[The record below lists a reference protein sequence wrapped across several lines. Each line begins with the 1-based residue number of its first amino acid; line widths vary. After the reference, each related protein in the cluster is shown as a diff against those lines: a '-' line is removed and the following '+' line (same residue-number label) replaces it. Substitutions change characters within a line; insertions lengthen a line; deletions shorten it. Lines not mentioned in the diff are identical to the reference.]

1 MSKEI
6 TLVTAFFNIGRENYK
21 AIPRPD
27 SKYMKDFEGWARLR
41 NNLIV
46 YTQPEMKDL
55 ILAIRDKFGLKEKTI
70 IIEIEDIYSIEPEI
84 LEKMRRISID
94 KYFLDF
100 RYLPNATSNISEYSY
115 LMLLKSYFV
124 KDAVERKLT
133 SEQVAWI
140 DFGFNHGGDLYIDPQ
155 EFDFEWNYKF
165 ENKIYYFYY
174 KKYDDRPV
182 FEIVRRLSDCIMGCL
197 IIIPACLANDLWILN
212 RNAME
217 TLNDVGL
224 IDDDQLIHLMSYRK
238 KPEIFKMVESEWFLP
253 LKIYGGDNLTKLRE
267 KNNNGVMNADRHIK
281 HYLKKIKLS
290 LRNAILLYKN
300 LME

>member
-1 MSKEI
+1 MGKEI
-6 TLVTAFFNIGRENYK
+6 TLVTAFFNIGRESYK

-27 SKYMKDFEGWARLR
+27 SKYFKDFEGWARLK

-46 YTQPEMKDL
+46 YTQPQMKEL
-55 ILAIRDKFGLKEKTI
+55 ILTIREKFGLREKTI
-70 IIEIEDIYSIEPEI
+70 IVEIEDLYSIEPMI
-84 LEKMRRISID
+84 LKKMREISSN

-100 RYLPNATSNISEYSY
+100 RYLPNATSNIPEYSY

-133 SEQVAWI
+133 TEQVAWI
-140 DFGFNHGGDLYIDPQ
+140 DFGFNHGGDLYIAPE
-155 EFDFEWNYKF
+155 EFDFEWNYEF
-165 ENKIYYFYY
+165 EHKIYYFYY
-174 KKYDDRPV
+174 KKYDNRPI

-197 IIIPACLANDLWILN
+197 IIIPADFANDLWLLN
-212 RNAME
+212 KSAME

-238 KPEIFKMVESEWFLP
+238 KPELFNLVESDWFLP
-253 LKIYGGDNLTKLRE
+253 LKTYGGDNLTKLKE
-267 KNNNGVMNADRHIK
+267 KNDTIYFKFARNIK
-281 HYLKKIKLS
+281 HQIKKRKLS
-290 LRNAILLYKN
+290 LRNSVLLYKN

>member
-27 SKYMKDFEGWARLR
+27 SKYMKDFEGWARLK

-46 YTQPEMKDL
+46 YTQPQMKDL
-55 ILAIRDKFGLKEKTI
+55 ILNIRDKFGLKDKTI
-70 IIEIEDIYSIEPEI
+70 IVEIEDLYSIEPEI
-84 LEKMRRISID
+84 LEKMRSISKN

-100 RYLPNATSNISEYSY
+100 RYLPHATSNIPEYSY

-124 KDAVERKLT
+124 KDAVERCLAT
-133 SEQVAWI
+133 DQIAWI
-140 DFGFNHGGDLYIDPQ
+140 DFGFNHGGDLYTDPE
-155 EFDFEWNYKF
+155 EFDFEWTYDF
-165 ENKIYYFYY
+165 EKKIYYFYY
-174 KKYDDRPV
+174 KKYDDRPI
-182 FEIVRRLSDCIMGCL
+182 FEIVRRLSDCIMGCM
-197 IIIPACLANDLWILN
+197 IIIPASLANDLWLLN
-212 RNAME
+212 KNAMI

-238 KPEIFKMVESEWFLP
+238 NPKIFNLIESEWFLP
-253 LKIYGGDNLTKLRE
+253 LKTYGGDHLTKLRI
-267 KNNNGVMNADRHIK
+267 KNDNNVKNIARNLK
-281 HYLKKIKLS
+281 HYCKKLKLS
-290 LRNAILLYKN
+290 IRNARLLYKN